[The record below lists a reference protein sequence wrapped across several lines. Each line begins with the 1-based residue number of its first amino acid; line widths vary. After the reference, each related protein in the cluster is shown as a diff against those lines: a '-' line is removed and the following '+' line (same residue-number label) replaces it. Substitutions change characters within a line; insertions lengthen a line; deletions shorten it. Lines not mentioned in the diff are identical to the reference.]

1 MAVKTYQRH
10 FGISYEYKD
19 SNTGEIEN
27 IPFVANAKL
36 LILFKTITGVEMSKA
51 LDDYKNSIGNV
62 VSADNMQAVF
72 KFTNAETPDERLEV
86 LMSSPAQFEEL
97 LKAAL
102 DVRQY
107 NGVDLITAILISA
120 RIAAMRDEDQAEAI
134 TLGEEI
140 LPEEVYQNPTLA
152 FDILKLAFDYDM
164 YAKKKSYRRQA

>member
-19 SNTGEIEN
+19 SNTGATEN

-36 LILFKTITGVEMSKA
+36 LILFKTITGVELSKA
-51 LDDYKNSIGNV
+51 LDDYKNSIANV

>member
-19 SNTGEIEN
+19 ANTGEAEQ

-36 LILFKTITGVEMSKA
+36 LILFKTITGVELSKA
-51 LDDYKNSIGNV
+51 LDDYKNSIADV
-62 VSADNMQAVF
+62 VSAENMQAVF
-72 KFTNAETPDERLEV
+72 KFTNAETPDERLEI
-86 LMSSPAQFEEL
+86 LMANPDRFEEL
-97 LKAAL
+97 LKTAL
-102 DVRQY
+102 NVRQY
-107 NGVDLITAILISA
+107 NGVDLIAAILISA

-152 FDILKLAFDYDM
+152 FDILKLAFDYDV
-164 YAKKKSYRRQA
+164 YTKKKSRRQA